1 MVETLIATVVYGAL
15 FYFVFL
21 GRIFDGGHFNRGN

>member
-1 MVETLIATVVYGAL
+1 MLETLLATAAYGAL

-21 GRIFDGGHFNRGN
+21 GRLFDDGHM

>member
-1 MVETLIATVVYGAL
+1 MVETLVASVIFGAL

-21 GRIFDGGHFNRGN
+21 GRIFDSGKME

>member
-1 MVETLIATVVYGAL
+1 MVETLVATVVFGAL

-21 GRIFDGGHFNRGN
+21 GRMFDNGKIDK